1 MTGME
6 EEKNHRTKWV
16 NVRLTE
22 GEFAEISKQFAQT
35 TERKISDF
43 ARRKLLG
50 KPVRILTR
58 DASLDGLIEQ
68 LAKLRTELS
77 RLAANYN
84 QAVKKLNSLTRIK
97 DFEQWLLTYE
107 LDRRKLLAQVDKIT
121 SSITQI
127 AQKWSL

>member
-1 MTGME
+1 MKEG
-6 EEKNHRTKWV
+6 KNHRTKWV

-22 GEFAEISKQFAQT
+22 GEFAEISRQFALT
-35 TERKISDF
+35 TDRKISDF

-50 KPVRILTR
+50 KPVRILSR

-84 QAVKKLNSLTRIK
+84 QAVKKLNSLARIK

-121 SSITQI
+121 SSITEI

>member
-1 MTGME
+1 MKEG
-6 EEKNHRTKWV
+6 KNHRTKWV

-22 GEFAEISKQFAQT
+22 GEFAEISRQFSQAT
-35 TERKISDF
+35 DRKISDF
-43 ARRKLLG
+43 ARKKLLG
-50 KPVRILTR
+50 KPVRILSR

-84 QAVKKLNSLTRIK
+84 QAVKKLNSLARIK

-127 AQKWSL
+127 AEKWSL